1 MPGGLRGSAGHC
13 RACSALRPGCF
24 ALVPCA
30 SVIVVAVPT
39 LAGPGYAQSSSYARC
54 VETFYI
60 GLLVA
65 VALLVTWFAL
75 YVVYRLLHEDK

>member
-1 MPGGLRGSAGHC
+1 VLGVCRGSVGQLATRVSPCC
-13 RACSALRPGCF
+13 RDGA
-24 ALVPCA
+24 A
-30 SVIVVAVPT
+30 SWSRFSQTWDPDRAERS
-39 LAGPGYAQSSSYARC
+39 GYARR
-54 VETFYI
+54 VEIFYI